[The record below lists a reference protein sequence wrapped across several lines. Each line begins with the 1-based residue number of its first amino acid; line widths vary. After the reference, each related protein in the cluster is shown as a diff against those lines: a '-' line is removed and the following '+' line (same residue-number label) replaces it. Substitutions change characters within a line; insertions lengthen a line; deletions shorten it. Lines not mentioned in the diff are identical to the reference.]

1 MKEFIEEILIGA
13 GEILKKG
20 FLTDYTIEKKGMRN
34 PVTEIDK
41 KSEKFIVNKIS
52 SKFPNHSIITEEDL
66 SVHKGKSMWIIDPLD
81 GTCNFAHGIPHF
93 CISIAFV
100 EDGITK
106 FGGIYEP
113 NRDELY
119 LAENG
124 NGATLNGKKMIVS
137 NKSELIDSM
146 LATGFAY
153 NRNEVE
159 DTNVDNFNSFIF
171 EVEDIRR
178 MGSAALDLCYV
189 ATGRFDG
196 FWELYL
202 NSWDVAAGQLL
213 VTEAGGKV
221 TNKNNKPYKFG
232 EKIIVAS
239 NNKIH
244 SKMIKILNKNLE

>member
-1 MKEFIEEILIGA
+1 MKEFIKELLLGS
-13 GEILKKG
+13 GKILKNG
-20 FLTDYTIEKKGMRN
+20 FLTDYTIEKKGIRN

-41 KSEKFIVNKIS
+41 KSEEFIVNKIS
-52 SKFPNHSIITEEDL
+52 SKFPDHSIITEEDL
-66 SVHKGKSMWIIDPLD
+66 SVHRGKSVWIIDPLD

-100 EDGITK
+100 EDNITK

-113 NRDELY
+113 NRDELF
-119 LAENG
+119 LAEYNQ
-124 NGATLNGKKMIVS
+124 GATLNGNPISIS
-137 NKSELIDSM
+137 NNSELIDSM

-153 NRNEVE
+153 NRNEVK

-202 NSWDVAAGQLL
+202 NSWDVAAGILL
-213 VTEAGGKV
+213 VQEAGGKV
-221 TNKNNKPYKFG
+221 TNENNEPYKFG
-232 EKIIVAS
+232 QKIVVAS

-244 SKMIKILNKNLE
+244 NKIITILNTNLK